1 MQFISNKLSPS
12 SSPHGQL
19 RELAFLF
26 LNRGPHFFETST
38 RLFVEPYG
46 QSNLSPS
53 IFSLG
58 KSIDLL
64 DLFNFRR
71 VYCFFLK
78 RRNYIKVFVLHE

>member
-64 DLFNFRR
+64 DLFNLQT
-71 VYCFFLK
+71 CLLLFLK
-78 RRNYIKVFVLHE
+78 TMKLYKGICFA

>member
-19 RELAFLF
+19 REIAFLF

-64 DLFNFRR
+64 DLFNLQT
-71 VYCFFLK
+71 CLLFFLK
-78 RRNYIKVFVLHE
+78 TMKLYKGICFA